1 MIISNYAIKFRTAV
15 MVFIPAL
22 AIAGFIAYRELPREG
37 APDITIPYVFVTSI
51 YEGTAPE
58 DIEKLVTIPMER
70 QFSDLEGVKHVSS
83 VSAEGV
89 SSVVIE
95 YFSGEDI
102 DVALQK
108 VRDKVDLAR
117 PDLPRDLDE
126 PIIQAINFS
135 TDVPIFIFS
144 LSGDA
149 DLARLKIIAED
160 LQDEIELVPGV
171 RQATIAGA
179 REREIRV
186 EIDLTRLIERH
197 ITIDQVME
205 RIAAENQTISAGSIE
220 AAGQKFQVRVPGEYK
235 LAAALGDI
243 LLIEQAGAPVYLR
256 DVATV
261 SDTYKDLESISRLNG
276 SPCVTLQ
283 IKKRNR
289 ENTVAIVD
297 QVKSVID
304 AFPLP
309 PGITATHVMD
319 QSDYIN
325 MIVDELEN
333 NMVSGFVLVALV
345 LFVFMGGRTSL
356 IVATAIPLS
365 MMIAFAAM
373 VVRGTTLNMIVL
385 FSLVLAVGMLVDNAI
400 VIVENIFR
408 LRSAG
413 LKRIDAARQG
423 AAEVAW
429 PVITSTAT
437 TCVAFAPLLYWPD
450 IMGQFMSFLPQTLII
465 TLSASLFVALV
476 INPSVCSAVLARPR
490 AARNAAVEVEPER
503 PHPFVAGYETFL
515 RGALRHRAGVM
526 TLGFMFLFFSFEMYA
541 HLGKGVELFPE
552 IEPRNAQIKVNFP
565 QGTPI
570 EVTDAAIRDIEAM
583 LPAYP
588 DIKFY
593 LATVGQ
599 AGDGIMAMTS
609 AALHAGQVHIEFV
622 PAAER
627 QGNTIELVESL
638 RANLPVFAGAKIV
651 VEREEEGP
659 PTGAPVSIEL
669 AGEDFETLGELAG
682 EITRRIATI
691 PGLVDVQDDLEAA
704 LPELQF
710 VVDRHRAALLG
721 LDTRAVGNFLRSA
734 IYGLETS
741 KFRAGEEEFD
751 ITIRLPR
758 EERDTLDLLDRI
770 FIPLRAG
777 YSVPLSSLGEAH
789 YTGGKG
795 SINRKDQKRVITING
810 NNQGRGV
817 DELIRE
823 VQGALEDLQ
832 LPQGYSIRYVGDTEE
847 MQKSSAFLSRA
858 FMVALGLILVIL
870 VVQFNSVFLPLI
882 IMFAVVL
889 SMIGVMWGL
898 LLTGMKFSIIMT
910 GVGVISLAGI
920 VVNNAIVLIDCIQQ
934 RRAEDYDA
942 TEAVVIA
949 GRLRLRPVLLT
960 ATTTILGLIPM
971 AVGLSLEIHQWPPR
985 LIAGAESSDWWAPM
999 AVAVIFGLGVATV
1012 LTLILVPVMYS
1023 LFDELAS
1030 CIRRRQKFASTGSE

>member
-15 MVFIPAL
+15 FVFIAVL
-22 AIAGFIAYRELPREG
+22 AISGYIAYRELPREG
-37 APDITIPYVFVTSI
+37 APDITIPYVFVTSL

-58 DIEKLVTIPMER
+58 DIEKLVTIPLEK
-70 QFSDLEGVKHVSS
+70 QFSDLEGVKHVTST
-83 VSAEGV
+83 SAEGV

-102 DVALQK
+102 DIALQK

-144 LSGDA
+144 LSGDE
-149 DLARLKIIAED
+149 DLTRLKTIAED
-160 LQDEIELVPGV
+160 LQDAIELVPGV
-171 RQATIAGA
+171 RQATIAGT

-186 EIDLTRLIERH
+186 ELDLTRLIERD
-197 ITIDQVME
+197 ITIDEVMD
-205 RIAAENQTISAGSIE
+205 RIAAENRTVSAGSIE

-235 LAAALGDI
+235 LAGALGDI
-243 LLIEQAGAPVYLR
+243 LLREQAGAPVYLR

-261 SDTYKDLESISRLNG
+261 SDTYKDLASISRLNG

-283 IKKRNR
+283 VKKRNR
-289 ENTVAIVD
+289 ENTVALVD
-297 QVKSVID
+297 QIKTIID

-309 PGITATHVMD
+309 PGITVTYVMD
-319 QSDYIN
+319 QSEYIN

-333 NMVSGFVLVALV
+333 NIVSGFVLVALV
-345 LFVFMGGRTSL
+345 LVVFMGGRTSL

-365 MMIAFAAM
+365 MMIAFAVM

-385 FSLVLAVGMLVDNAI
+385 FSLVLALGMLVDNAI

-408 LRSAG
+408 LRSLG
-413 LKRIDAARQG
+413 LKRMEAARQG

-437 TCVAFAPLLYWPD
+437 TCLAFAPLLYWPD

-465 TLSASLFVALV
+465 TLSSSLFVALV
-476 INPSVCSAVLARPR
+476 INPAVCSALLARPHTTR
-490 AARNAAVEVEPER
+490 TSAVEAEPEK
-503 PHPFVAGYETFL
+503 PHPFVVGYERFL

-541 HLGKGVELFPE
+541 HLGDGVELFPE
-552 IEPRNAQIKVNFP
+552 TEPRNAKINLSYP

-570 EVTDAAIRDIEAM
+570 EVTDAAIREIEAM
-583 LPAYP
+583 LPGYD

-599 AGDGIMAMTS
+599 AGDGLMSMSST
-609 AALHAGQVHIEFV
+609 ALHAGQVHVEFV
-622 PAAER
+622 PSAER
-627 QGNTIELVESL
+627 TGNTIELVEAL
-638 RANLPVFAGAKIV
+638 RAGLPVLAGAEIT

-669 AGEDFETLGELAG
+669 AGDNFETLGDLAG
-682 EITRRIATI
+682 EITRRIETI
-691 PGLVDVQDDLEAA
+691 PGLVDVQDNLEAA

-710 VVDRHRAALLG
+710 EVDRHRAALLG
-721 LDTRAVGNFLRSA
+721 LDTRAIGHFLRSV
-734 IYGLETS
+734 IYGMETS

-751 ITIRLPR
+751 ITVRLPR
-758 EERDTLDLLDRI
+758 AERDTLDLLERI
-770 FIPLRAG
+770 FIPLRSGHA
-777 YSVPLSSLGEAH
+777 VPLSSLGEVR

-823 VQGALEDLQ
+823 VQAALADLR

-858 FMVALGLILVIL
+858 FLIALGLIIVIL

-882 IMFAVVL
+882 IIFSVVL

-920 VVNNAIVLIDCIQQ
+920 VVNNAIVLIDCIRQ
-934 RRAEDYDA
+934 RRAEQYDA

-999 AVAVIFGLGVATV
+999 AVAVIFGLAAATV

-1023 LFDELAS
+1023 LFDELA
-1030 CIRRRQKFASTGSE
+1030 QKLRSKAI

>member
-15 MVFIPAL
+15 FVFVVVL
-22 AIAGFIAYRELPREG
+22 GIAGYIAYRELPREG
-37 APDITIPYVFVTSI
+37 APDITIPYVFVTSL

-58 DIEKLVTIPMER
+58 DIEKLVTIPLEK
-70 QFSDLEGVKHVSS
+70 QFSDLEGVKHVTSA
-83 VSAEGV
+83 SAEGV

-102 DVALQK
+102 DIALQK

-126 PIIQAINFS
+126 PIIQAINFG

-144 LSGDA
+144 LSGDE
-149 DLARLKIIAED
+149 DLARLKTIAED
-160 LQDEIELVPGV
+160 MQDEIELVPGV
-171 RQATIAGA
+171 RQATIAGT

-186 EIDLTRLIERH
+186 ELDLTRLVERS
-197 ITIDQVME
+197 ITIDQVMD
-205 RIAAENQTISAGSIE
+205 RIAAENRTVSAGSIE

-235 LAAALGDI
+235 LASALGDI
-243 LLIEQAGAPVYLR
+243 LLLEQAGAPVYLR

-261 SDTYKDLESISRLNG
+261 SDTYKDLASISRLNG

-283 IKKRNR
+283 VKKRNR

-297 QVKSVID
+297 QVKAIIE

-309 PGITATHVMD
+309 PGIVATYVMD

-333 NMVSGFVLVALV
+333 NIVSGFVLVALV
-345 LFVFMGGRTSL
+345 LVIFMGGRTSL

-365 MMIAFAAM
+365 MMIAFAVM

-385 FSLVLAVGMLVDNAI
+385 FSLVLALGMLVDNAI

-408 LRSAG
+408 LRSIG
-413 LKRIDAARQG
+413 LNRMEAARQG

-429 PVITSTAT
+429 PVITSTVT
-437 TCVAFAPLLYWPD
+437 TCLAFAPLLYWPD

-465 TLSASLFVALV
+465 TLSSSLFVALV
-476 INPSVCSAVLARPR
+476 INPAVCSAVLSRPR
-490 AARNAAVEVEPER
+490 TTRTAAVEAEPEK

-552 IEPRNAQIKVNFP
+552 TEPRNAKISLSYP

-570 EVTDAAIRDIEAM
+570 EVTDAAIREIEAM
-583 LPAYP
+583 LPGYD

-599 AGDGIMAMTS
+599 AGDGLMSMSS
-609 AALHAGQVHIEFV
+609 AALHAGQVHVEFV

-627 QGNTIELVESL
+627 TGNTIELVEEL
-638 RANLPVFAGAKIV
+638 RARLPVLAGAEIT

-682 EITRRIATI
+682 EITRRIETI

-710 VVDRHRAALLG
+710 EVDRHRAALLG
-721 LDTRAVGNFLRSA
+721 LDTRTIGHFLRSA
-734 IYGLETS
+734 IYGMETS

-751 ITIRLPR
+751 ITVRLPR
-758 EERDTLDLLDRI
+758 AERDTLDLLDRI
-770 FIPLRAG
+770 FIPVRAG
-777 YSVPLSSLGEAH
+777 HAVPLSSLGEVH

-795 SINRKDQKRVITING
+795 SINRKDQKRVITINA

-817 DELIRE
+817 DVLIRE
-823 VQGALEDLQ
+823 IQAALEDMP
-832 LPQGYSIRYVGDTEE
+832 LPQDYSIRYVGDTEE

-858 FMVALGLILVIL
+858 FLIALGLIIVIL
-870 VVQFNSVFLPLI
+870 VIQFNSVFLPLI
-882 IMFAVVL
+882 IIFSVVL

-920 VVNNAIVLIDCIQQ
+920 VVNNAIVLIDCIRQ
-934 RRAEDYDA
+934 RRAEQYDA

-971 AVGLSLEIHQWPPR
+971 AVGLSLEIHHWPPR

-999 AVAVIFGLGVATV
+999 AFAVIFGLAAATV

-1023 LFDELAS
+1023 LFDELA
-1030 CIRRRQKFASTGSE
+1030 QKLRVRGD